1 TIEDYIID
9 ILDSKINMFEMVIGE
24 IEPILGHL
32 GEDKDFEDI
41 IMEIWLKSKDEDTL
55 KQGFDLLG
63 NEMANAKAEYVRS
76 KLLDDEIFGQDYE
89 I

>member
-32 GEDKDFEDI
+32 GEDRDFEDI
-41 IMEIWLKSKDEDTL
+41 ILEMWQKTGRENLREGFEQLGSDLVKA
-55 KQGFDLLG
+55 KQNYL
-63 NEMANAKAEYVRS
+63 NAKAADS
-76 KLLDDEIFGQDYE
+76 EIFGEDYE
-89 I
+89 M